1 VTYNPESRYR
11 PALHAQVS
19 TIAISQ
25 MNKKRVFVLLGSHG
39 NGLGLVQKAL
49 VALGLRTDVGE
60 LSSSAPTTTRGDTN
74 GANLAQVTNSLLTL
88 SDKGAGL
95 AGRNSDSS
103 APAVGPDTLWN
114 EAVEALAAHLRHSDL
129 IRFERMDT
137 LELLSFWKALF
148 RHMGYEV
155 AYVLVVRNPRSVA
168 ASLAA
173 RDGMASATSHAI
185 WLDYILKALTE
196 TDGETRVV
204 VNYDDLVD
212 VPAAQLARL
221 ARGLGLAVP
230 SDAELEQYGAA
241 LCDKSLR
248 HSTYTLEE
256 LERDTSI
263 PAGVA
268 AVYRVLH
275 WMSETPFAHKADP
288 GHTGEPGA
296 DVRNG
301 SFAGLVRTPSLH
313 AVFAELERD
322 LTRTREELTSTQL
335 LFAGSREQIT
345 DVLQR
350 YAELQGNLA
359 RLHASR
365 AWRIGTILAKSAPD
379 GITALLAPAK
389 IVSAVTRGALK
400 KLKRKPRTEPGF
412 DEAYYLQQNPDVA
425 ASGADPYEH
434 YRLHGKAEG
443 RIASPLKLDGIEQF
457 QRFDKSRETVLVV
470 SHEASLTGAP
480 VLSLNITEVLA
491 TRYNVVVL
499 LLGGGPLLEHF
510 SGAGAAVVG
519 PFPQLIKSPQIAD
532 SIIASIREQCP
543 IKFAITNSIVSAG
556 ISAPLAWHSVV
567 NVPLIHEFAAYTR
580 PQGIFASVAI
590 WAGLLVFST
599 RLTLESAL
607 QDNPALANCRHEV
620 LPQGQCHVPVTGIP
634 ESDRKIEEEA
644 LADRIRGR
652 SEKQQKI
659 VLGLGTVQMRKGVE
673 LFIAVARR
681 MMQRDPGTEYRF
693 VWIGHGFRPSTDL
706 EYSAYLADQIA
717 RSGLQGRLEIMAE
730 TPHLHVAYACSDILL
745 LTSRLDPLPNVA
757 IDAMSLGLPV
767 VCFENT
773 TGLADI
779 LTESG
784 LGGRCVA
791 EYLDIHDMADKAIV
805 LVREDEPR
813 ASVRTALQELVRQ
826 KFDMRKYVEC
836 IEQLAA
842 ARHIEIES
850 EKRDAAC
857 IEASGLLE
865 KTFGLP
871 PTLQRLTLAQA
882 ANLHIRCWATGLGKR
897 KPFPAFHPGIY
908 RARRTRDVEGDP
920 FVHYVRAGRPD
931 GPWLSEVITEAS
943 ANRSI
948 PSATRV
954 ALHIHVYYADLLPG
968 ILDALEGNTVR
979 PDLYISVPSDRV
991 LTMVAARLGQ
1001 YLGKV
1006 AKIAV
1011 VPNRGRD
1018 IGPLLTAFGPQLC
1031 KGYDVIGHLHTKKT
1045 SDVVD
1050 SSVGETWHRFLLAN
1064 LLGGQHAM
1072 ADRIVAR
1079 MVADDSV
1086 GIVFPADPNVPGWDK
1101 NREYGESLARRLG
1114 LSELPDEFN
1123 FPVGTMFWIK
1133 ANVLAPFVDLKL
1145 DWKDY
1150 PAEPLPYDG
1159 SILHALERLFPL
1171 VAAHRGMREVLSR
1184 CGPANR

>member
-1 VTYNPESRYR
+1 
-11 PALHAQVS
+11 
-19 TIAISQ
+19 
-25 MNKKRVFVLLGSHG
+25 MNKNKVFVLLGSQG

-49 VALGLRTDVGE
+49 VTLGLRTEIGQ
-60 LSSSAPTTTRGDTN
+60 LSGGGLATTRGDSD
-74 GANLAQVTNSLLTL
+74 GANLAQVTNSLLML
-88 SDKGAGL
+88 ADKGVSLARQHL
-95 AGRNSDSS
+95 AGSLPD
-103 APAVGPDTLWN
+103 AGPDTLWQQ
-114 EAVEALAAHLRHSDL
+114 AVEALTAHLRHSDL
-129 IRFERMDT
+129 IRFDRVET
-137 LELLSFWKALF
+137 LALLPFWKALF
-148 RHMGYEV
+148 RYMGYEA
-155 AYVLVVRNPRSVA
+155 AYVMVVRNPRSVS

-173 RDGMASATSHAI
+173 RDGMAAAASHAI

-196 TDGETRVV
+196 TDGENRIVL
-204 VNYDDLVD
+204 NYDDLVD
-212 VPAAQLARL
+212 QPAAQLARL
-221 ARGLGLAVP
+221 AHALGLDMPP
-230 SDAELEQYGAA
+230 SAELEQYGST
-241 LCDKSLR
+241 LSDKSLR
-248 HSTYTLEE
+248 RNTYTLEDI
-256 LERDTSI
+256 ERDTSI

-275 WMSETPFAHKADP
+275 WMSETPIANATDSL
-288 GHTGEPGA
+288 HTGEPA
-296 DVRNG
+296 SR
-301 SFAGLVRTPSLH
+301 AGHAPLHDLVRTPSLH

-322 LTRTREELTSTQL
+322 LTRTREELTSAQL

-365 AWRIGTILAKSAPD
+365 AWRISTILARSAPD
-379 GITALLAPAK
+379 GITALLAPVK
-389 IVSAVTRGALK
+389 IVGAVTRSALN

-457 QRFDKSRETVLVV
+457 QRFDKNRETVLVV

-510 SGAGAAVVG
+510 SRAGAAVVG
-519 PFPQLIKSPQIAD
+519 PFPQLIKAPQIAD
-532 SIIASIREQCP
+532 SIIASIQEQCP

-556 ISAPLAWHSVV
+556 ISAPLAWRSVV

-580 PQGIFASVAI
+580 PHGIFASVAI

-607 QDNPALANCRHEV
+607 QDNPALADCRHEV
-620 LPQGQCHVPVTGIP
+620 LPQGQCHVPVTGMP
-634 ESDRKIEEEA
+634 ESARKVEEQA
-644 LADRIRGR
+644 LAERIRGGTGQ
-652 SEKQQKI
+652 SPKV

-681 MMQRDPGTEYRF
+681 MMQRDPATDYRF

-706 EYSAYLADQIA
+706 EYSAYLVDQIA
-717 RSGLQGRLEIMAE
+717 RSGLQGRLEILAE

-757 IDAMSLGLPV
+757 IDAMSLGLPL

-784 LGGRCVA
+784 LGGHCVA
-791 EYLDIHDMADKAIV
+791 DYLDVHDMAEKAIV
-805 LVREDEPR
+805 LVREDETR
-813 ASVRTALQELVRQ
+813 TSVRTALRELVRR
-826 KFDMRKYVEC
+826 KFDMRKYVER

-842 ARHIEIES
+842 ARHLEMQS
-850 EKRDAAC
+850 EAVDAAC
-857 IEASGLLE
+857 IEASGLLD

-871 PTLQRLTLAQA
+871 PTLQQLSLAQA

-908 RARRTRDVEGDP
+908 RARRMRNIEGDP
-920 FVHYVRAGRPD
+920 FVHYIRAGLPD

-943 ANRSI
+943 AIRSI
-948 PSATRV
+948 PSAARV

-979 PDLYISVPSDRV
+979 PDLYISVPSDKV

-1018 IGPLLTAFGPQLC
+1018 IGPLLTAFGAQLC
-1031 KGYDVIGHLHTKKT
+1031 QGYDIIGHMHTKKT
-1045 SDVVD
+1045 SDVAD

-1072 ADRIVAR
+1072 ADRIVSR
-1079 MVADDSV
+1079 MAADDSV

-1101 NREYGESLARRLG
+1101 NREYGESLAPRLG

-1123 FPVGTMFWIK
+1123 FPVGTMFWVK
-1133 ANVLAPFVDLKL
+1133 ANVLSPFVDLKL
-1145 DWKDY
+1145 DWEDY

-1159 SILHALERLFPL
+1159 SILHALERLFPI
-1171 VAAHRGMREVLSR
+1171 VAAHRGMRELLSR

>member
-1 VTYNPESRYR
+1 
-11 PALHAQVS
+11 
-19 TIAISQ
+19 

-49 VALGLRTDVGE
+49 VALALRADVGQ
-60 LSSSAPTTTRGDTN
+60 LSGTGVATTRGDTD
-74 GANLAQVTNSLLTL
+74 GATLAQVTNSLLML
-88 SDKGAGL
+88 ADKGTSL
-95 AGRNSDSS
+95 AKLHSDSS
-103 APAVGPDTLWN
+103 PPDTGPDTLWN
-114 EAVEALAAHLRHSDL
+114 QAAEALAAHLRHSDL
-129 IRFERMDT
+129 IRFERMET
-137 LELLSFWKALF
+137 LELLPFWKALF
-148 RHMGYEV
+148 RYMGYEV
-155 AYVLVVRNPRSVA
+155 AYVLVVRNPCSVA

-173 RDGMASATSHAI
+173 RDGMASATSYSI
-185 WLDYILKALTE
+185 WLDYILKALTQ
-196 TDGETRVV
+196 TDGEDRIV

-212 VPAAQLARL
+212 LPAAQLARL
-221 ARGLGLAVP
+221 AHGLALPMP
-230 SDAELEQYGAA
+230 SVSELEQYGST

-248 HSTYTLEE
+248 HSIYTLED
-256 LERDTSI
+256 LERDASI

-275 WMSETPFAHKADP
+275 WMSETPINQDKALE
-288 GHTGEPGA
+288 HTGEPMRDDSNA
-296 DVRNG
+296 PL
-301 SFAGLVRTPSLH
+301 AHLVHTRSLH

-322 LTRTREELTSTQL
+322 LARTREELASAQL
-335 LFAGSREQIT
+335 LFAGSRDQIT
-345 DVLQR
+345 EVLRR
-350 YAELQGNLA
+350 YAELEGNLA

-365 AWRIGTILAKSAPD
+365 AWRISTMLAKSAPD

-389 IVSAVTRGALK
+389 ILAATTRRALK
-400 KLKRKPRTEPGF
+400 KLKRRPRTEPGF

-499 LLGGGPLLEHF
+499 LLGGGPLLDYF
-510 SGAGAAVVG
+510 SRAGAAVVG
-519 PFPQLIKSPQIAD
+519 PFPQLIKAPQIAD
-532 SIIASIREQCP
+532 SIISSIQEQCP

-556 ISAPLAWHSVV
+556 ISAPLAWRSVV

-580 PQGIFASVAI
+580 PHGIFASVAI

-607 QDNPALANCRHEV
+607 EDTPALANCRHEV
-620 LPQGQCHVPVTGIP
+620 LPQGQCHVPVTELP
-634 ESDRKIEEEA
+634 ESDRKIEEQA

-652 SEKQQKI
+652 LEKPPKI

-681 MMQRDPGTEYRF
+681 MMQRDPATEYRF

-706 EYSAYLADQIA
+706 EYSAYLVDQIA
-717 RSGLQGRLEIMAE
+717 RSGLQGRLEILAE

-784 LGGRCVA
+784 LGGSCVA
-791 EYLDIHDMADKAIV
+791 EYLDIHDMADKAIA
-805 LVREDEPR
+805 LARDDKPR
-813 ASVRTALQELVRQ
+813 ASVRTALQELVRR
-826 KFDMRKYVEC
+826 KFDMRRYVER

-842 ARHIEIES
+842 ARQIEMQDEAL
-850 EKRDAAC
+850 DAAC

-865 KTFGLP
+865 KSFGLP
-871 PTLQRLTLAQA
+871 PTLQQLSLAQA
-882 ANLHIRCWATGLGKR
+882 ACLHIRCWATGLGKR
-897 KPFPAFHPGIY
+897 KPFPGFHPGIY
-908 RARRTRDVEGDP
+908 RAQRMRDGEGDP
-920 FVHYVRAGRPD
+920 FVHYIRAGRPD

-943 ANRSI
+943 AISRI
-948 PSATRV
+948 PPATRV

-979 PDLYISVPSDRV
+979 PDLYISVPSDKV
-991 LTMVAARLGQ
+991 VTMVAARLGQ

-1031 KGYDVIGHLHTKKT
+1031 KGYDIIGHLHTKKT

-1101 NREYGESLARRLG
+1101 NREYGEMLGRRLG
-1114 LSELPDEFN
+1114 LSDLPDDFN

-1133 ANVLAPFVDLKL
+1133 SNILAPFVDLKL

-1150 PAEPLPYDG
+1150 PPEPLPYDG

-1171 VAAHRGMREVLSR
+1171 VAAHRGMREILSR